1 MIRNTF
7 ENYLNEPYTLSF
19 EQMQNLHREILEEI
33 EADYE
38 ACELY
43 SDLVNIVTK
52 YAAMR
57 AEWQQMTREE
67 KMDQDSLRT
76 SYHDSVIV
84 HFNMLARYLRMQ
96 GKKAQWRDLLGY
108 EEDNKYCRKTIGDF
122 GCYMVFVNSICS
134 R

>member
-19 EQMQNLHREILEEI
+19 EQMQNLHRELLEEI
-33 EADYE
+33 EANHE

-43 SDLVNIVTK
+43 SDVVRIVTK
-52 YAAMR
+52 YAVMR

-122 GCYMVFVNSICS
+122 GCYLVFVNSICS

>member
-33 EADYE
+33 EADHE

-43 SDLVNIVTK
+43 SDLVSIVTK

-57 AEWQQMTREE
+57 AEWKQMTREE

-122 GCYMVFVNSICS
+122 GCYIVFVNSICS

>member
-43 SDLVNIVTK
+43 SDLVSIVTK

-96 GKKAQWRDLLGY
+96 GKKAQWRDLLGQ

-122 GCYMVFVNSICS
+122 GCYIVFVNSICS

>member
-19 EQMQNLHREILEEI
+19 EQMQNLHRELLEEI
-33 EADYE
+33 EANHE

-43 SDLVNIVTK
+43 SDLVRIVTK
-52 YAAMR
+52 YAVMR

-108 EEDNKYCRKTIGDF
+108 EEDHKYGRKTIGDF
-122 GCYMVFVNSICS
+122 GCYLVFVNSICS

>member
-19 EQMQNLHREILEEI
+19 EQMQNLHRELLEEI
-33 EADYE
+33 EANHE

-43 SDLVNIVTK
+43 SDLVRIVTK
-52 YAAMR
+52 YAVMR

-84 HFNMLARYLRMQ
+84 HFNMLARYLRMH

-108 EEDNKYCRKTIGDF
+108 E
-122 GCYMVFVNSICS
+122 
-134 R
+134 

>member
-1 MIRNTF
+1 MIENTF
-7 ENYLNEPYTLSF
+7 EKYLNEPYTLSF
-19 EQMQNLHREILEEI
+19 EQMQNLHRELLEEI
-33 EADYE
+33 EANHE

-43 SDLVNIVTK
+43 SDLVRIVTK
-52 YAAMR
+52 YAVMR

-122 GCYMVFVNSICS
+122 GCYLVFVNSICS

>member
-1 MIRNTF
+1 MIENTF
-7 ENYLNEPYTLSF
+7 EKYLNEPYTLSF

-43 SDLVNIVTK
+43 SDLVSIVTK

-96 GKKAQWRDLLGY
+96 GKKAQWRDLLGQ

-122 GCYMVFVNSICS
+122 GCYIVFVNSICS